1 MKTQVLEKLCFWKRD
16 TEELTEKADAQEY
29 TKNLQRV
36 GIYGKQ
42 STFQESKLHTKQW
55 PQTFITF

>member
-42 STFQESKLHTKQW
+42 STF
-55 PQTFITF
+55 